1 MKKYFS
7 SIFILIAIFG
17 GLFFL
22 TSCTKEYT
30 CQCKMTYS
38 GNPGLPDVTTREYKI
53 KDTKKEAD
61 AKCTANS
68 ATYQKDGIT
77 TVEECKL
84 W

>member
-1 MKKYFS
+1 
-7 SIFILIAIFG
+7 
-17 GLFFL
+17 
-22 TSCTKEYT
+22 
-30 CQCKMTYS
+30 MTYS